1 MWLTLFIISS
11 VVNVVFLLYARWLLK
26 NIVIINEDVKAV
38 SLMINDFSEHI
49 KGVNELEMFYG
60 DETLV
65 SLMRHSKELSE
76 KLENIDLLLGDSPDS
91 EPIPPEADVE

>member
-26 NIVIINEDVKAV
+26 NIVIINEDVEAV

-49 KGVNELEMFYG
+49 KGVHELEMFYG
-60 DETLV
+60 DETLA